1 MKITICRAKR
11 RKRMPPV
18 CQRRKDATCNRD
30 DLGRNDLGKVVAA
43 ENAAERG
50 DHIAAGGS
58 END

>member
-30 DLGRNDLGKVVAA
+30 DLGKVVAA